1 MVNCMS
7 KVRKKSG
14 CLENGEIMIE
24 AILVMIPTLFVMIF
38 LLSLGFLLYQQW
50 NIQFIADEVAS
61 KVACDYEYADEE
73 IQTGEISLK
82 KAQKTILYKYLF
94 NSDEMEEV
102 NAKKAYTYGTLLSTK
117 TSYGSGA
124 GDETIKLETIED
136 SLARRHICVT
146 VTGTYRIPF
155 AEGLEIFGIEGTRSI
170 SAVSYAEC
178 VDLTDYM
185 NTVVFGKQIGDIIF
199 EESKVMKMIN
209 SWIGV
214 FSKVFNR

>member
-1 MVNCMS
+1 MS
-7 KVRKKSG
+7 KVRKKSE
-14 CLENGEIMIE
+14 CRENGEIMIE

-50 NIQFIADEVAS
+50 NIQYIADEVAS
-61 KVACDYEYADEE
+61 KVAVGYEYADEE
-73 IQTGEISLK
+73 IQTGKISLE
-82 KAQKTILYKYLF
+82 KAQQTILYKYLF
-94 NSDEMEEV
+94 SNDEMEEA
-102 NAKKAYTYGTLLSTK
+102 NAKKAYNYGTLLSSK
-117 TSYGSGA
+117 TSYGNGS
-124 GDETIKLETIED
+124 GDETIELETIED

-155 AEGLEIFGIEGTRSI
+155 AEGLEIFGIEGTRTI

-185 NTVVFGKQIGDIIF
+185 NTVVFGKQLGDIVF
-199 EESKVMKMIN
+199 EKSKVMKMIN

-214 FSKVFNR
+214 FSKVFNAIK